1 MALTETAAHLI
12 DGFEGRAPVKLVWGR
27 EDDMRAGFYRPMYY
41 HSLEA
46 GLDARG
52 RLIAW
57 RHCIVGQ
64 SILAGTAFEPML
76 VKNGVDATSV
86 EGAATLPYAIPN
98 LAVDL
103 HSPKIGVPVQWW
115 RSVGSTHTAFATECF
130 LDEIARA
137 TKRDPF
143 QLRRALLGKH
153 PRHKAVLELAAQ
165 QAGWGKPLPN
175 GRSRGIAVHES
186 FNTFVAKV
194 AEISRKK
201 DGSLKLERV
210 VCAVDCGVAVNPNI
224 IAMQMESGIGYG
236 LSAALTGAIT
246 LKDGRVEQ
254 SNFHDYPVLR
264 INQMPR
270 VEVHIVASK
279 EKPSGVGEPAT
290 PVIAPALANAILAL
304 GGKPVR
310 ALPLAAQGITFS

>member
-1 MALTETAAHLI
+1 
-12 DGFEGRAPVKLVWGR
+12 
-27 EDDMRAGFYRPMYY
+27 
-41 HSLEA
+41 
-46 GLDARG
+46 
-52 RLIAW
+52 
-57 RHCIVGQ
+57 
-64 SILAGTAFEPML
+64 ML

-130 LDEIARA
+130 LDEVARA

-153 PRHKAVLELAAQ
+153 PRHKAVLELAAR
-165 QAGWGKPLPN
+165 QAGWGKPPAE

-186 FNTFVAKV
+186 FNTFVAQV

-246 LKDGRVEQ
+246 LKDGKVEQ

-270 VEVHIVASK
+270 VEVHIVSSK
-279 EKPSGVGEPAT
+279 EKPTGVGEPAT

-304 GGKPVR
+304 NGKPVR
-310 ALPLAAQGITFS
+310 ALPLSAQGITFS